1 MTRARE
7 KCQREGTPGLLRL
20 RPSEMLDEQ
29 VALAPPQTL
38 FRERPRV
45 AELQVR
51 ACGGIDA
58 RPFGELAVVRIVRI
72 AVFAK
77 FVQ

>member
-1 MTRARE
+1 
-7 KCQREGTPGLLRL
+7 
-20 RPSEMLDEQ
+20 MLDEQ
-29 VALAPPQTL
+29 VALAPPQTR

-51 ACGGIDA
+51 ACGGIEA